1 MANQYVPAHTLRR
14 VLQLCGMPEARNQ
27 IPVAVSKPDPSTG
40 GTIVLLERNT
50 D

>member
-1 MANQYVPAHTLRR
+1 MANQYIPFHTLRH
-14 VLQLCGMPEARNQ
+14 VLQLCGMPEARQQ
-27 IPVAVSKPDPSTG
+27 IPVAVSKAEPSAG